1 MTTITISANE
11 QRRQE
16 RLEISAHDTSLEDIE
31 NLVEMYEGRFRL
43 WEGKEL
49 DDSYISLQIPNFL
62 PSHNM
67 SMAAFSPHMGY
78 ENLQPIARRAKRLGW
93 NVEDCKKG

>member
-1 MTTITISANE
+1 MATISISAVE

-16 RLEISAHDTSLEDIE
+16 KLEISAHDTSLEDIE
-31 NLVEMYEGRFRL
+31 NLVEMYGGLFRL
-43 WEGKEL
+43 WEGKGPN
-49 DDSYISLQIPNFL
+49 DSYISLQIPNFL

-67 SMAAFSPHMGY
+67 SMTAFSPHMGY

-93 NVEDCKKG
+93 DVQDCTKE